1 MRELIN
7 LLDRT
12 TALEEYDFAA
22 LVKEHK
28 EMNAVLIDRALTDSG
43 IIPDS
48 LKDAIKLHVHR
59 VFDKYGQNLT
69 RTAKALEVSRNTVR
83 KYL

>member
-7 LLDRT
+7 LLDRA

-28 EMNAVLIDRALTDSG
+28 EMNAGLIDRALAGSG
-43 IIPDS
+43 IIPDP
-48 LKDAIKLHVHR
+48 LKDAIKLHVRR
-59 VFDKYGQNLT
+59 VFEKYDQNLT
-69 RTAKALEVSRNTVR
+69 RAAKALEVSRNTVR